1 MANRISVT
9 VTVGEGSEKH
19 NHDVE
24 YRKTLD
30 HIKTDEQAQVLEL
43 IPYKPYNEQI
53 NDLMKPYIDEYNEKQ
68 KQRYQE
74 AWNRFNNGQIK
85 TKPRKSNYKPMDYDY
100 YSAHKDDVYYNQKD
114 NKTEPLPIFRSIIVG
129 LGDKSDKDNGI
140 ISREQAE
147 KVMQNIVDKWERL
160 FPNLKLLGATLHY
173 EDGFWHAHFDYK
185 PLSEVDKSQLKQEQ
199 GLSVSISQEKAF
211 ETMGIEPEQ
220 SIINERDK
228 APIRFN
234 GFRNKLYYAIEEE
247 LHKNNLRMIYN
258 ATKEKEPDKDSSKNQ
273 DLNSWQEHRDAVDRL
288 QELKN
293 KVCDIFEEG
302 DKTLNGLNEFI
313 RTEEEIQKTLRT
325 IENQPRSRINK
336 NNVVVSFKLFDQFK
350 SFLNNLLDSIAIFA
364 KQLSDME
371 QSVNANLKYAKE
383 MESRNDAQANLIKS
397 LNAENNSLRR
407 QAQDNKERR
416 EYMQSIS
423 FSNGKT
429 AEEVFQAERKTHKQ
443 RQRND
448 EDIDLSFL

>member
-24 YRKTLD
+24 YRKTLE

-43 IPYKPYNEQI
+43 IPYKDYKAQI

-68 KQRYQE
+68 KKRYQE
-74 AWNRFNNGQIK
+74 AWERYNNGQIK
-85 TKPRKSNYKPMDYDY
+85 TKPRKANYKPMDYDY

-114 NKTEPLPIFRSIIVG
+114 NKTEPLPIFRSIIIG

-140 ISREQAE
+140 ITREQAE
-147 KVMQNIVDKWERL
+147 KALQNIVDKWEKL

-173 EDGFWHAHFDYK
+173 EDGFWHAHLDYK
-185 PLSEVDKSQLKQEQ
+185 PLCEVDKSQLKQEQ

-211 ETMGIEPEQ
+211 EMMGIEPEQ

-258 ATKEKEPDKDSSKNQ
+258 ATAEKEPDKDSSKNQ
-273 DLNSWQEHRDAVDRL
+273 DLTSWQEFKDTANRM

-302 DKTLNGLNEFI
+302 NKALDGLNDFI
-313 RTEEEIQKTLRT
+313 KTEEEIQKTLKT
-325 IENQPRSRINK
+325 IENQPRSRLNK
-336 NNVVVSFKLFDQFK
+336 NNVVVSFRLFDQFK
-350 SFLNNLLDSIAIFA
+350 SFLNNLLESIAVFS
-364 KQLSDME
+364 KRLSDME
-371 QSVNANLKYAKE
+371 QSVNANFNYAKE
-383 MESRNDAQANLIKS
+383 MEERNNAQAQKIKV
-397 LNAENNSLRR
+397 LNAEVDSLKR
-407 QAQDNKERR
+407 QSRDNQERR
-416 EYMQSIS
+416 DYMQSIS

-429 AEEVFQAERKTHKQ
+429 AEEVFQEQRKSQKQQQ
-443 RQRND
+443 RQGPN
-448 EDIDLSFL
+448 LSL